1 MNPEGIFSLT
11 LASITFIMTVIWG
24 GPLLEI
30 LRRLRIGKQIR
41 VDGPQ
46 THFSKLGTP
55 TMGGL
60 LVIAPVL
67 VITAVLNLVSLV
79 KVVTGPSILLPLSVL
94 IGFAVLGVWDDWYGL
109 RNERSGEGIRARYKF
124 FVQVIIALGA
134 VLVLYYGFDIHSVA
148 LPGFPRKVDIGL
160 LYIPIGVL
168 IIVGTS
174 NAVNITDGLD
184 GMAGLVLVT
193 NFMAFGFVALLQE
206 QVFLVRFCFTLVGAL
221 FAFLWFNVHPAQ
233 LFMGDTGSLSLG
245 ALLGV
250 VALMTGQW
258 LLLPIIAIVPLAET
272 LSVAIQ
278 VLYFKWS
285 GGKRV
290 FRMAPL
296 HHHFEL
302 LGWSETQVVQRF
314 WLVSILSGMIGV
326 ALALL

>member
-11 LASITFIMTVIWG
+11 LASITFVMTVIWG

-30 LRRLRIGKQIR
+30 LRRLKIGKQIR
-41 VDGPQ
+41 IDGPQ

-67 VITAVLNLVSLV
+67 VITAVLNLVSLA
-79 KVVTGPSILLPLSVL
+79 KVVTGRSILLPLSVL
-94 IGFAVLGVWDDWYGL
+94 VGFAALGMWDDWYGL
-109 RNERSGEGIRARYKF
+109 KNGRKGEGIRARYKLIT
-124 FVQVIIALGA
+124 QVIIALGA
-134 VLVLYYGFDIHSVA
+134 VSVLYFAFDIHSVA

-160 LYIPIGVL
+160 FYIPIGVF

-174 NAVNITDGLD
+174 NAINITDGLD

-193 NFMAFGFVALLQE
+193 NFMAFGLVALLQG

-250 VALMTGQW
+250 IGLMTGQW

-285 GGKRV
+285 GGRRI
-290 FRMAPL
+290 FLMAPL

>member
-1 MNPEGIFSLT
+1 MNSEGTFALT
-11 LASITFIMTVIWG
+11 LASVTFLMTVIWG
-24 GPLLEI
+24 APLLEL
-30 LRRLRIGKQIR
+30 LRRFNIGKRIR

-67 VITAVLNLVSLV
+67 AITAVLNIVNLVRP
-79 KVVTGPSILLPLSVL
+79 VTGPSVLLPL
-94 IGFAVLGVWDDWYGL
+94 AVMVSFGALGVWDDLQGL
-109 RNERSGEGIRARYKF
+109 RNERKGEGLRARYKF
-124 FVQVIIALGA
+124 MFQVLIALAA
-134 VLVLYYGFDIHSVA
+134 VLVLYLLFDLHSIAV
-148 LPGFPRKVDIGL
+148 PGYPRKIDIGPF
-160 LYIPIGVL
+160 YIPLGVL
-168 IIVGTS
+168 VVVGLS

-184 GMAGLVLVT
+184 GLAGLVLVT
-193 NFMAFGFVALLQE
+193 SFVGYGLVALLQG
-206 QVFLVRFCFTLVGAL
+206 QMFLDRFCFTLVGAL
-221 FAFLWFNVHPAQ
+221 FAFLWYNVHPAQ
-233 LFMGDTGSLSLG
+233 LFMGDTGSLALG
-245 ALLGV
+245 AVLGV

-258 LLLPIIAIVPLAET
+258 LLLPIIAIVPFAET

-278 VLYFKWS
+278 VLYFKLS
-285 GGKRV
+285 GGRRI

-314 WLVSILSGMIGV
+314 WLVSLLSAMVGV

>member
-11 LASITFIMTVIWG
+11 LASITFVMTVIWG

-30 LRRLRIGKQIR
+30 LRRLKIGKQIR
-41 VDGPQ
+41 IDGPQ

-67 VITAVLNLVSLV
+67 VITAVLNLVSLA
-79 KVVTGPSILLPLSVL
+79 KVVTGRSILLPLSVL
-94 IGFAVLGVWDDWYGL
+94 VGFAALGMWDDWYGL
-109 RNERSGEGIRARYKF
+109 KNGRKGEGIRARYKLIT
-124 FVQVIIALGA
+124 QVIIALGA
-134 VLVLYYGFDIHSVA
+134 VSVLYFAFDIHSVA

-160 LYIPIGVL
+160 FYIPIGVF

-174 NAVNITDGLD
+174 NAINITDGLD

-193 NFMAFGFVALLQE
+193 NFMVFGLVALLQG

-250 VALMTGQW
+250 IGLMTGQW

-285 GGKRV
+285 GGRRI
-290 FRMAPL
+290 FLMAPL

>member
-11 LASITFIMTVIWG
+11 LASITFVMTVIWG

-30 LRRLRIGKQIR
+30 LRRLKIGKQIR
-41 VDGPQ
+41 IDGPQ

-67 VITAVLNLVSLV
+67 AITAVLNLVSLV
-79 KVVTGPSILLPLSVL
+79 KVVTGPSILLPLAVL
-94 IGFAVLGVWDDWYGL
+94 VGFAALGVWDDWSGL
-109 RNERSGEGIRARYKF
+109 RKTRKGEGIRARYKF
-124 FVQVIIALGA
+124 MIQVLIALGA
-134 VLVLYYGFDIHSVA
+134 VLVLYFAFDIHSVA

-160 LYIPIGVL
+160 LYIPIGVF

-174 NAVNITDGLD
+174 NAINITDGLD

-193 NFMAFGFVALLQE
+193 NFMVFGFVALLQG
-206 QVFLVRFCFTLVGAL
+206 QVFLVRFCLTLVGAL

-272 LSVAIQ
+272 LSVAMQ

-285 GGKRV
+285 GGRRI

-314 WLVSILSGMIGV
+314 WLVSILFGMIGV

>member
-11 LASITFIMTVIWG
+11 LASITFVMTVIWG

-30 LRRLRIGKQIR
+30 LRRLKIGKQIR
-41 VDGPQ
+41 IDGPQ

-67 VITAVLNLVSLV
+67 AITAVLNLVSLV
-79 KVVTGPSILLPLSVL
+79 KVVTGPSILLPLTVL
-94 IGFAVLGVWDDWYGL
+94 VGFAALGVWDDWSGL
-109 RNERSGEGIRARYKF
+109 RETRKGEGIRARYKF
-124 FVQVIIALGA
+124 MIQVLIALGA
-134 VLVLYYGFDIHSVA
+134 VLVLYFAFDIHSVA

-160 LYIPIGVL
+160 LYIPIGVF

-174 NAVNITDGLD
+174 NAINITDGLD

-193 NFMAFGFVALLQE
+193 NFMVFGFVALLQG

-272 LSVAIQ
+272 LSVAMEAW
-278 VLYFKWS
+278 YFKWS
-285 GGKRV
+285 GGRRI

-314 WLVSILSGMIGV
+314 WLVSILFGMIGV

>member
-11 LASITFIMTVIWG
+11 LASITFVMTVIWG
-24 GPLLEI
+24 GPLLEV

-41 VDGPQ
+41 IDGPQ

-67 VITAVLNLVSLV
+67 VITAVLNLVSLA
-79 KVVTGPSILLPLSVL
+79 KVVTGRSILLPLAVL
-94 IGFAVLGVWDDWYGL
+94 VGFAALGMWDDWYGL
-109 RNERSGEGIRARYKF
+109 RNGRRGEGISARYKLIT
-124 FVQVIIALGA
+124 QVIIALGA
-134 VLVLYYGFDIHSVA
+134 VLVLYFAFDIHSVA

-160 LYIPIGVL
+160 FYIPIGVF

-193 NFMAFGFVALLQE
+193 NFMAFGFVALLQG

-250 VALMTGQW
+250 IALMTGQW
-258 LLLPIIAIVPLAET
+258 LLLPIIAIV
-272 LSVAIQ
+272 
-278 VLYFKWS
+278 
-285 GGKRV
+285 
-290 FRMAPL
+290 
-296 HHHFEL
+296 
-302 LGWSETQVVQRF
+302 
-314 WLVSILSGMIGV
+314 
-326 ALALL
+326 

>member
-1 MNPEGIFSLT
+1 
-11 LASITFIMTVIWG
+11 
-24 GPLLEI
+24 
-30 LRRLRIGKQIR
+30 
-41 VDGPQ
+41 
-46 THFSKLGTP
+46 
-55 TMGGL
+55 
-60 LVIAPVL
+60 
-67 VITAVLNLVSLV
+67 
-79 KVVTGPSILLPLSVL
+79 VTGRSILLPLSVL
-94 IGFAVLGVWDDWYGL
+94 VGFAALGMWDDWYGL
-109 RNERSGEGIRARYKF
+109 KNGRKGEGIRARYKLIT
-124 FVQVIIALGA
+124 QVIIALGA
-134 VLVLYYGFDIHSVA
+134 VSVLYFAFDIHSVA

-160 LYIPIGVL
+160 FYIPIGVF

-193 NFMAFGFVALLQE
+193 NFMAFGFVALLQG

-250 VALMTGQW
+250 IALMTGQW

-272 LSVAIQ
+272 LSVAMQ

-285 GGKRV
+285 GGRRI
-290 FRMAPL
+290 FLMAPL

>member
-67 VITAVLNLVSLV
+67 VITAVLNLVSLA
-79 KVVTGPSILLPLSVL
+79 KVVTGRSILLPLAVL

-124 FVQVIIALGA
+124 FVQVVIALGA

>member
-94 IGFAVLGVWDDWYGL
+94 IGFAVLGIWDDWYGL
-109 RNERSGEGIRARYKF
+109 RNVRSGEGIRARYKF

-245 ALLGV
+245 ALLDV

>member
-1 MNPEGIFSLT
+1 MNLEGIFSLT
-11 LASITFIMTVIWG
+11 LASITFVMTVIWG

-30 LRRLRIGKQIR
+30 LRRLKIGKQIR
-41 VDGPQ
+41 IDGPQ

-67 VITAVLNLVSLV
+67 VITAVLNLVSLA
-79 KVVTGPSILLPLSVL
+79 KVVTGRSILLPLSVL
-94 IGFAVLGVWDDWYGL
+94 VGFAALGMWDDWYGL
-109 RNERSGEGIRARYKF
+109 KNGRKGEGIRARYKLIT
-124 FVQVIIALGA
+124 QVIIALGA
-134 VLVLYYGFDIHSVA
+134 VSVLYFAFDIHSVA

-160 LYIPIGVL
+160 FYIPIGVF
-168 IIVGTS
+168 IIVGTA

-193 NFMAFGFVALLQE
+193 NFMAFGFVALLQG

-250 VALMTGQW
+250 IALMTGQW

-272 LSVAIQ
+272 LSVAMQ

-285 GGKRV
+285 GGRRI
-290 FRMAPL
+290 FLMAPL

-314 WLVSILSGMIGV
+314 WLVSILSGMIGI

>member
-1 MNPEGIFSLT
+1 M
-11 LASITFIMTVIWG
+11 
-24 GPLLEI
+24 
-30 LRRLRIGKQIR
+30 
-41 VDGPQ
+41 
-46 THFSKLGTP
+46 
-55 TMGGL
+55 
-60 LVIAPVL
+60 
-67 VITAVLNLVSLV
+67 
-79 KVVTGPSILLPLSVL
+79 LPLSVL
-94 IGFAVLGVWDDWYGL
+94 IGFAVLGIWDDWYGL
-109 RNERSGEGIRARYKF
+109 RNVRSGEGIRARYKF

>member
-11 LASITFIMTVIWG
+11 LASITFVMTVIWG

-30 LRRLRIGKQIR
+30 LRRLKIGKQIR
-41 VDGPQ
+41 IDGPQ

-67 VITAVLNLVSLV
+67 VITAVLNLVSLA
-79 KVVTGPSILLPLSVL
+79 KVVTGRSILLPLSVL
-94 IGFAVLGVWDDWYGL
+94 VGFAALGMWDDWYGL
-109 RNERSGEGIRARYKF
+109 KNGRKGEGIRARYKLIT
-124 FVQVIIALGA
+124 QVIIALGA
-134 VLVLYYGFDIHSVA
+134 VSVLYFAFDIHSVA

-160 LYIPIGVL
+160 FYIPIGVF

-174 NAVNITDGLD
+174 NAINITDGLD

-193 NFMAFGFVALLQE
+193 NFMVFGLVALLQG

-250 VALMTGQW
+250 IALMTGQW

-285 GGKRV
+285 GGRRI
-290 FRMAPL
+290 FLMAPL

>member
-1 MNPEGIFSLT
+1 
-11 LASITFIMTVIWG
+11 
-24 GPLLEI
+24 
-30 LRRLRIGKQIR
+30 
-41 VDGPQ
+41 
-46 THFSKLGTP
+46 
-55 TMGGL
+55 MGGL

-67 VITAVLNLVSLV
+67 VITAVLNLVSLA
-79 KVVTGPSILLPLSVL
+79 KVVTGRSILLPLSVL
-94 IGFAVLGVWDDWYGL
+94 VGFAALGMWDDWYGL
-109 RNERSGEGIRARYKF
+109 RNGRKGEGIRARYKLIT
-124 FVQVIIALGA
+124 QVVIALGA
-134 VLVLYYGFDIHSVA
+134 VLVLYFAFDIHSVA

-160 LYIPIGVL
+160 FYIPIAVF

-184 GMAGLVLVT
+184 GMVGLVLVT
-193 NFMAFGFVALLQE
+193 NFMAFGFVALLQG

-272 LSVAIQ
+272 LSVAMQ

-285 GGKRV
+285 GGRRI

-302 LGWSETQVVQRF
+302 MGWSETQVVQRF

>member
-1 MNPEGIFSLT
+1 MHP
-11 LASITFIMTVIWG
+11 
-24 GPLLEI
+24 
-30 LRRLRIGKQIR
+30 R
-41 VDGPQ
+41 VYRFCPC
-46 THFSKLGTP
+46 
-55 TMGGL
+55 
-60 LVIAPVL
+60 
-67 VITAVLNLVSLV
+67 
-79 KVVTGPSILLPLSVL
+79 LP
-94 IGFAVLGVWDDWYGL
+94 F
-109 RNERSGEGIRARYKF
+109 
-124 FVQVIIALGA
+124 
-134 VLVLYYGFDIHSVA
+134 
-148 LPGFPRKVDIGL
+148 
-160 LYIPIGVL
+160 
-168 IIVGTS
+168 
-174 NAVNITDGLD
+174 
-184 GMAGLVLVT
+184 
-193 NFMAFGFVALLQE
+193 LLQG

-272 LSVAIQ
+272 LSVAMQ

-285 GGKRV
+285 GGRRI

-302 LGWSETQVVQRF
+302 MGWSETQVVQRF

>member
-1 MNPEGIFSLT
+1 MNLEGIFSLT
-11 LASITFIMTVIWG
+11 LASITFVMTVIWG

-30 LRRLRIGKQIR
+30 LRRLKIGKQIR
-41 VDGPQ
+41 IDGPQ

-67 VITAVLNLVSLV
+67 VITAVLNLVSLA
-79 KVVTGPSILLPLSVL
+79 KVVTGRSILLPLSVL
-94 IGFAVLGVWDDWYGL
+94 VGFAALGMWDDWYGL
-109 RNERSGEGIRARYKF
+109 KNGRKGEGIRARYKLIT
-124 FVQVIIALGA
+124 QVIIALGA
-134 VLVLYYGFDIHSVA
+134 VSVLYFAFDIHSVA

-160 LYIPIGVL
+160 FYIPIGVF

-193 NFMAFGFVALLQE
+193 NFMVFGLVALLQG

-250 VALMTGQW
+250 IGLMTGQW

-285 GGKRV
+285 GGRRI
-290 FRMAPL
+290 FLMAPL

>member
-94 IGFAVLGVWDDWYGL
+94 IGFAVLGIWDDWYGL
-109 RNERSGEGIRARYKF
+109 RNVRSGEGIRARYKF

>member
-11 LASITFIMTVIWG
+11 LASITFVMTVIWG
-24 GPLLEI
+24 GPLLEV

-41 VDGPQ
+41 IDGPQ
-46 THFSKLGTP
+46 THLSKLGTP

-67 VITAVLNLVSLV
+67 VITAVLNLVSLA
-79 KVVTGPSILLPLSVL
+79 KVVTGRSILLPLAVL
-94 IGFAVLGVWDDWYGL
+94 VGFAALGMWDDWYGL
-109 RNERSGEGIRARYKF
+109 RNGRRGEGISARYKLIT
-124 FVQVIIALGA
+124 QVIIALGA
-134 VLVLYYGFDIHSVA
+134 VLVLYFAFDIHSVA

-160 LYIPIGVL
+160 FYIPIGVF

-193 NFMAFGFVALLQE
+193 NFMAFGFVALLQG

-250 VALMTGQW
+250 IALMTGQW

-272 LSVAIQ
+272 LSVAMQ

-285 GGKRV
+285 GGRRIL
-290 FRMAPL
+290 RMAPI

-302 LGWSETQVVQRF
+302 MGWSETQVVQRF

>member
-11 LASITFIMTVIWG
+11 LASITFVMTVIWG

-30 LRRLRIGKQIR
+30 LRRLKIGKQIR
-41 VDGPQ
+41 IDGPQ

-67 VITAVLNLVSLV
+67 VITAVLNLVSLA
-79 KVVTGPSILLPLSVL
+79 KVVTGRSILLPLSVL
-94 IGFAVLGVWDDWYGL
+94 VGFAALGMWDDWYGL
-109 RNERSGEGIRARYKF
+109 KNGRKGEGIRARYKLIT
-124 FVQVIIALGA
+124 QVIIALGA
-134 VLVLYYGFDIHSVA
+134 VSVLYFAFDIHSVA

-160 LYIPIGVL
+160 FYIPIGVF

-193 NFMAFGFVALLQE
+193 NFMAFGLVALLQG

-250 VALMTGQW
+250 IGLMTGQW

-272 LSVAIQ
+272 LSVAMQ

-285 GGKRV
+285 GGRRI
-290 FRMAPL
+290 FLMAPL

>member
-11 LASITFIMTVIWG
+11 LASITFVMTVIWG

-30 LRRLRIGKQIR
+30 LRRLKIGKQIR
-41 VDGPQ
+41 IDGPQ

-67 VITAVLNLVSLV
+67 AITAVLNLVSLA
-79 KVVTGPSILLPLSVL
+79 KVVTGRSILLPLSVL
-94 IGFAVLGVWDDWYGL
+94 VGFAALGMWDDWSGL
-109 RNERSGEGIRARYKF
+109 RNGRKGEGIRARYKLIT
-124 FVQVIIALGA
+124 QVIIALGA
-134 VLVLYYGFDIHSVA
+134 VLVLYFAFDIHSVA

-160 LYIPIGVL
+160 LYIPIGVF

-193 NFMAFGFVALLQE
+193 NFMAFGFVALLQG

-258 LLLPIIAIVPLAET
+258 LLLPIIAIVP
-272 LSVAIQ
+272 
-278 VLYFKWS
+278 
-285 GGKRV
+285 
-290 FRMAPL
+290 
-296 HHHFEL
+296 
-302 LGWSETQVVQRF
+302 
-314 WLVSILSGMIGV
+314 
-326 ALALL
+326 

>member
-11 LASITFIMTVIWG
+11 LASITFVMTVIWG

-67 VITAVLNLVSLV
+67 VITAVLNLVSLA
-79 KVVTGPSILLPLSVL
+79 KVVTGRSILLPLSVL
-94 IGFAVLGVWDDWYGL
+94 VGFAALGMWDDWYGL
-109 RNERSGEGIRARYKF
+109 RNGRKGEGIRARYKLIT
-124 FVQVIIALGA
+124 QVVIALGA
-134 VLVLYYGFDIHSVA
+134 VLVLYFAFDIHSVA

-160 LYIPIGVL
+160 FYIPIAVL

-193 NFMAFGFVALLQE
+193 NFMAFGFVALLQG
-206 QVFLVRFCFTLVGAL
+206 QAFPVRFCFTLVGAL

-272 LSVAIQ
+272 LSVAMQ

-285 GGKRV
+285 GGRRI

-302 LGWSETQVVQRF
+302 MGWSETQVVQRF